1 MSDDGLGSAFQ
12 TNPTHAR
19 NGAFKQFTVVKA
31 AFAFKVSIEDFYDFT
46 PHNTHDYTFRC
57 LPTFPKTKLL
67 QLRLEV

>member
-31 AFAFKVSIEDFYDFT
+31 AFAFKVSVEAFYKFT
-46 PHNTHDYTFRC
+46 PHNIHHYTFRC
-57 LPTFPKTKLL
+57 LPTFLKTKLL
-67 QLRLEV
+67 RPRLEV